1 MDTQGLHGSF
11 LVRFNKGG
19 ISQVNQGGWVT
30 LSINNLV
37 DSIRWNAWGFMEFS
51 STSADLNQET
61 QGFNLMNDGDV
72 EVIAQWDLTIN
83 SLRWR
88 DFSLDSA
95 INLQI
100 NY

>member
-1 MDTQGLHGSF
+1 MD
-11 LVRFNKGG
+11 
-19 ISQVNQGGWVT
+19 
-30 LSINNLV
+30 
-37 DSIRWNAWGFMEFS
+37 FS

-83 SLRWR
+83 SLRWQ
-88 DFSLDSA
+88 DLSLDSG
-95 INLQI
+95 INLHI